1 MIFFFQPYSR
11 VPKHFQCT
19 WINAIDERRIWTLL
33 FIWETTFSPKKCS
46 AICRDSSVE
55 ASSDLQVHF
64 SKIILHSFAIWWK
77 IWTAIYF
84 RERNRRKRMRT
95 FSKKRFLKLFVFL
108 PKPYFACSD
117 LGLFSSLRST
127 WYAALYEWNSNR
139 CWNARTRF
147 LES

>member
-1 MIFFFQPYSR
+1 MTKLPFVLQYFSCNTKQCSVVYGYVLNNFLIFCNPIRSR

-46 AICRDSSVE
+46 AICRDSSVA

-77 IWTAIYF
+77 IWTPIYF
-84 RERNRRKRMRT
+84 PERNRRKRMRT
-95 FSKKRFLKLFVFL
+95 FSKSASSNFLFFFQTLFRL
-108 PKPYFACSD
+108 
-117 LGLFSSLRST
+117 L
-127 WYAALYEWNSNR
+127 
-139 CWNARTRF
+139 
-147 LES
+147 

>member
-95 FSKKRFLKLFVFL
+95 FRKAFPQTF
-108 PKPYFACSD
+108 C
-117 LGLFSSLRST
+117 FSSKALFRLLRLGPFFFSPIYLICST
-127 WYAALYEWNSNR
+127 VWMK
-139 CWNARTRF
+139 F
-147 LES
+147 K